1 MKGRL
6 SARQRAKGR
15 RARYSLC
22 DEARSEGSCRAHRR
36 ERRTLAQ
43 INLVGSQEMLVGYAP
58 LVPLILIGMLLTAAG
73 VYGVLAFAITRRS
86 KEFAVRIAVGASVAD
101 LVRLVA
107 SRARG

>member
-1 MKGRL
+1 
-6 SARQRAKGR
+6 
-15 RARYSLC
+15 
-22 DEARSEGSCRAHRR
+22 
-36 ERRTLAQ
+36 
-43 INLVGSQEMLVGYAP
+43 MLVGYAP